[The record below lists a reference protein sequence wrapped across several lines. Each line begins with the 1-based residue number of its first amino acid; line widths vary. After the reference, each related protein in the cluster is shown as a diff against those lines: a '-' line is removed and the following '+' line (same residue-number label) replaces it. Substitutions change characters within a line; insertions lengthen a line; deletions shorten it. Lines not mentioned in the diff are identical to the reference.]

1 MKTHQIEPT
10 RMVVSTASVRR
21 NQLHT
26 GEILNRI
33 FRNLRIGTSQIP
45 PVVCKDIHGA
55 GIPHTTDKA
64 DREYS
69 TLRIPV
75 WTKHIP
81 PVVYRA
87 IHGAGIPHIIDKA
100 DREYPLL
107 KILA

>member
-1 MKTHQIEPT
+1 
-10 RMVVSTASVRR
+10 MVVSTASVRR

-64 DREYS
+64 DREYPNPR
-69 TLRIPV
+69 TPPE
-75 WTKHIP
+75 TNHIP
-81 PVVYRA
+81 PVVHSNM
-87 IHGAGIPHIIDKA
+87 HGAGIHHIINKV